1 DPKVPAANW
10 KSALEDLSAVET
22 PDPATVRVRFQ
33 RAYAERLIG
42 FNLPIV
48 SAAAYARAKTAS
60 ETGRKPFGSGPYR
73 LDSWEANQRLR
84 LLRRDGDAGGFR
96 EVVFRVIPSNAT
108 WFQAGARG
116 ELDEF
121 RVSRDQMKTAQ
132 ASPDFMRRHP
142 LLKVPQFL
150 VAMVVWN
157 CRHPFLADA
166 RVRRA
171 LALAWPRAE
180 AALRLYPPEGATL
193 ASGPFPPSSPE
204 NAADVPVPRQDVA
217 ESARLLDEAGWKVGR
232 DGVRRKGAR
241 KASI

>member
-1 DPKVPAANW
+1 MKRRSFVGTALAGAGLSGTSV
-10 KSALEDLSAVET
+10 KS
-22 PDPATVRVRFQ
+22 
-33 RAYAERLIG
+33 
-42 FNLPIV
+42 
-48 SAAAYARAKTAS
+48 ARAKTAS

-73 LDSWEANQRLR
+73 LDSWESNQRLR

-132 ASPDFMRRHP
+132 ASPDFMRRHR

-193 ASGPFPPSSPE
+193 ASGPFPPSAPE
-204 NAADVPVPRQDVA
+204 NAAAASGYFP
-217 ESARLLDEAGWKVGR
+217 SARSAWALSR
-232 DGVRRKGAR
+232 S
-241 KASI
+241 ASA